1 MPARLTVHLTDRPAR
16 SFVVEEGSEYLV
28 GRGSDCQLRIDD
40 DRISRRHAR
49 LAATPG
55 GGWRIDD
62 LGSKNGLAV
71 GGAPV
76 PSAELA
82 GVSWLSIGGLLA
94 RFEPL
99 GAGALARDSEL
110 RVERWRTTIEHGR
123 RLDPAEGLEALLR
136 RLIDSVLRLSGG
148 ERGFVVLAGDAG
160 ELEVAAAEGMAPGEL
175 ASSEFSGSVG
185 AVERALAEGRPVVAG
200 DALDDSRLGHRPS
213 VVEGGIRA
221 LVCVP
226 LNAPGGVI
234 GVIYADSRKPGA
246 AFTELDVEILEALAT
261 HAVMALTVARLRR
274 ELEGLAEGLEAGGEL
289 PPEAGERLRDELDR
303 AWRRSLGAPAD
314 AETRAGDWPPAGPGR
329 TTWSGVTAAHRGVV
343 R

>member
-16 SFVVEEGSEYLV
+16 SFVLEESREYLV

-71 GGAPV
+71 GGTPV
-76 PSAELA
+76 PSADLD

-99 GAGALARDSEL
+99 GAGAVERDSEL
-110 RVERWRTTIEHGR
+110 RVERWRTTMELGR
-123 RLDPAEGLEALLR
+123 RLDPAEGLDTLLR

-148 ERGFVVLAGDAG
+148 ERGFVVLTGDDGA
-160 ELEVAAAEGMAPGEL
+160 LEVAAAEGMSPGEL

-185 AVERALAEGRPVVAG
+185 AVERALAERRPVVAG
-200 DALDDSRLGHRPS
+200 DALDDTHLGHRPS

-226 LNAPGGVI
+226 LRAPAGVI
-234 GVIYADSRKPGA
+234 GVLYADSRRPGA

-289 PPEAGERLRDELDR
+289 PPEAGERLRGELDR
-303 AWRRSLGAPAD
+303 VWRRSLGAPAD
-314 AETRAGDWPPAGPGR
+314 AETRADGWETAAAGR
-329 TTWSGVTAAHRGVV
+329 TTWSGVTAAHRGAA